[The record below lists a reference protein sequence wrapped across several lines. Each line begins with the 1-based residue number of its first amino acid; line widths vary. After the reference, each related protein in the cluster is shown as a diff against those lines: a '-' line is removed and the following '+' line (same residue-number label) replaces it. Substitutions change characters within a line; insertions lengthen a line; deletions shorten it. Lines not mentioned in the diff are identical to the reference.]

1 MFRGKN
7 TTSFF
12 ANPNNL
18 TSAALLNNTAVEASF
33 IGMPNMSKTPSKNA
47 NNNTSTNAG

>member
-1 MFRGKN
+1 MIRGKN

-12 ANPNNL
+12 ANPHNL

-33 IGMPNMSKTPSKNA
+33 IGMPNISKPPNKNA
-47 NNNTSTNAG
+47 SNNALNNPG